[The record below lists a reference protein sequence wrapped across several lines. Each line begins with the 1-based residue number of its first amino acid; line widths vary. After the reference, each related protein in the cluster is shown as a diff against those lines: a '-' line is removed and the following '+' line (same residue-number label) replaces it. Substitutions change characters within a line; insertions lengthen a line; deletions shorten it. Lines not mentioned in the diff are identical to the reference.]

1 MTTTRR
7 GFLGW
12 LAALPAARRW
22 DRLGSA
28 PPPAIEVRP
37 SALYQQPD
45 GRRNLV
51 RITVAGLDSPAAR
64 ARVTDRHGALVGT
77 AGLLPSAGAGGGQ
90 GLTLAGEVWVPLSEP
105 SDFEVELEIGKQRVA
120 KQRVRLAPPRRW
132 TIYWIASNHTD
143 IGYNELQEP
152 RPGIHR
158 QNHGAALARVA
169 DPPAVGWAAGRDLP
183 VNSYVQNRC
192 PQAAEAVGREIR

>member
-22 DRLGSA
+22 DRLGGG

-51 RITVAGLDSPAAR
+51 RVTVAGLDSPAAR

-77 AGLLPSAGAGGGQ
+77 AGLLPSRSEPGGGE
-90 GLTLAGEVWVPLSEP
+90 GLTLAGEACVPLSEP
-105 SDFEVELEIGKQRVA
+105 SD
-120 KQRVRLAPPRRW
+120 
-132 TIYWIASNHTD
+132 
-143 IGYNELQEP
+143 
-152 RPGIHR
+152 
-158 QNHGAALARVA
+158 
-169 DPPAVGWAAGRDLP
+169 
-183 VNSYVQNRC
+183 
-192 PQAAEAVGREIR
+192 

>member
-12 LAALPAARRW
+12 LAALPAFGRR
-22 DRLGSA
+22 DHPRGA

-77 AGLLPSAGAGGGQ
+77 AGLLPSGAGGGD

-105 SDFEVELEIGKQRVA
+105 SDFEVELE
-120 KQRVRLAPPRRW
+120 
-132 TIYWIASNHTD
+132 
-143 IGYNELQEP
+143 
-152 RPGIHR
+152 
-158 QNHGAALARVA
+158 
-169 DPPAVGWAAGRDLP
+169 VG
-183 VNSYVQNRC
+183 
-192 PQAAEAVGREIR
+192 